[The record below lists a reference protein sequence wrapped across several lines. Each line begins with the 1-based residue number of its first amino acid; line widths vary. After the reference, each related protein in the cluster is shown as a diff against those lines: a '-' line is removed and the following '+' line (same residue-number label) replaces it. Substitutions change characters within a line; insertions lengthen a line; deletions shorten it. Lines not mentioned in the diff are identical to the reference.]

1 MRYNL
6 KKKIIYSI
14 IILALLFGMSY
25 VAIFGMKDGYGS
37 IGQIKQG
44 LDLAGGVSITYEI
57 QEDNPSDQDV
67 SDTIYKLQQRVTNY
81 STEAEVYKE
90 GGNRITVEI
99 PDVTDANAILE
110 ELGQP
115 GTLMFLDSDGY
126 TKFSNGEECTPLLT
140 GSDVKNAVAG
150 ADTSQSSTSKY
161 VVSLEF
167 NDEGKQKFADATSA
181 NVGKIIYI
189 VYDGKVV
196 SAPRVNEAIT
206 GGSAQIDGMSSYD
219 EANTLASYVRIGAM
233 PLELKEMRSQVVGA
247 KLGETAIQTS
257 LLAGAI
263 GLAILCLFMIIAYRV
278 PGVAACLALVIYVAL
293 DIFILSVYEI
303 TLTLSGI
310 AGIVLSIG
318 MAVDA
323 NVVIFSR
330 IREEIGAGKS
340 VDAAIE
346 QGFKKA
352 MSAVVDGNVTTII
365 AALVLY
371 LRGSGSVKGFAVTL
385 GIGVVLSMFTALVIS
400 KTIVRL
406 LYNFGCKSEKLYGSV
421 RHKKIF
427 DFVSMRKATFAIPG
441 VILAICIIVMIVFT
455 ANGKGALNYSLDFA
469 GGTSTTVTF
478 AEEMS
483 LADIDANVIPVIREA
498 AGVANVQQ
506 QKVTD
511 STQVVFKT
519 DELSLAQREALN
531 TALDNKFGVADSDID
546 SQSISSTV
554 SSEMKQDAVIA
565 TVLAIICILIYV
577 WFRFK
582 DISFAGSTV
591 LALVHDVAIVFTF
604 YVFSRLSVGG
614 TFIAC
619 MLTIVGYSVNST
631 IVIFDRVRD
640 TINSAADKSRLD
652 YKQVVNES
660 ITNTLT
666 RSINTSLTTFIMLAV
681 LYIFGVATIREFA
694 LPLMV
699 GIIAGAFSSVFLT
712 GNMWLIFRAAKE
724 KHQAKSAAREAE
736 KEKRAEAEAAKN
748 LSNSKKKKKD
758 KKNNED

>member
-352 MSAVVDGNVTTII
+352 MSAVGDGNVTTII

-371 LRGSGSVKGFAVTL
+371 LRGSGAVKGFAVTL

-498 AGVANVQQ
+498 TGVANVQQ

-531 TALDNKFGVADSDID
+531 TALENKFGVADSDID

-640 TINSAADKSRLD
+640 TINSAADKSKLD

>member
-531 TALDNKFGVADSDID
+531 TALENKFGVADSDID

-640 TINSAADKSRLD
+640 TINSAADKSKLD
-652 YKQVVNES
+652 YRQVVNES

-712 GNMWLIFRAAKE
+712 GNMWIIFRAAKE

>member
-206 GGSAQIDGMSSYD
+206 GGSAQINGMSSYD

-531 TALDNKFGVADSDID
+531 TALENKFGVADSDID

-640 TINSAADKSRLD
+640 TINSAADKSKVD

>member
-427 DFVSMRKATFAIPG
+427 DFVSMRKAAFAIPG

-455 ANGKGALNYSLDFA
+455 ANSKGALNYSLDFA

-531 TALDNKFGVADSDID
+531 TALENKFGVADSDID

-591 LALVHDVAIVFTF
+591 LALVHDVAIVFAF

-640 TINSAADKSRLD
+640 TINSAADKSKLD

>member
-441 VILAICIIVMIVFT
+441 VILAICIVVMIVFT

-498 AGVANVQQ
+498 TGVANVQQ

-531 TALDNKFGVADSDID
+531 TALENKFGVADSDID

-640 TINSAADKSRLD
+640 TINSAADKSKLD

>member
-330 IREEIGAGKS
+330 IREEIGAGKN

-498 AGVANVQQ
+498 TGVANVQQ

-531 TALDNKFGVADSDID
+531 TALENKFGVADSDID

-640 TINSAADKSRLD
+640 TINSAADKSKLD

>member
-498 AGVANVQQ
+498 AGVTNVQQ

-531 TALDNKFGVADSDID
+531 TALENKFGVADSDID

-640 TINSAADKSRLD
+640 TINSAADKSKLD

>member
-498 AGVANVQQ
+498 TGVANVQQ

-531 TALDNKFGVADSDID
+531 TALENKFGVADSDID

-640 TINSAADKSRLD
+640 TINSASDKSKLD

>member
-263 GLAILCLFMIIAYRV
+263 GLAILCLFMIIVYRV

-483 LADIDANVIPVIREA
+483 LADIDANVIPVIRET

-531 TALDNKFGVADSDID
+531 TALENKFGVADSDID

-640 TINSAADKSRLD
+640 TINSAADKSKLD

>member
-531 TALDNKFGVADSDID
+531 TALENKFGVADSDID

-640 TINSAADKSRLD
+640 TINSAADKSKLD

-736 KEKRAEAEAAKN
+736 KEKREEAEAAKN

>member
-90 GGNRITVEI
+90 GGNRITIEI

-531 TALDNKFGVADSDID
+531 TALENKFGVADSDID

-591 LALVHDVAIVFTF
+591 LALVHDVAIVFAF

-640 TINSAADKSRLD
+640 TINSAADKSKLD

>member
-140 GSDVKNAVAG
+140 GSDGKNAVAG

-233 PLELKEMRSQVVGA
+233 PLELKEKRSQVVGA

-483 LADIDANVIPVIREA
+483 LADIDANVIPVIREV

-531 TALDNKFGVADSDID
+531 TALENKFGVADSDID

-591 LALVHDVAIVFTF
+591 LALVHDVAIVFAF

-640 TINSAADKSRLD
+640 TINSAADKSKLD

>member
-469 GGTSTTVTF
+469 GGT
-478 AEEMS
+478 
-483 LADIDANVIPVIREA
+483 
-498 AGVANVQQ
+498 
-506 QKVTD
+506 
-511 STQVVFKT
+511 
-519 DELSLAQREALN
+519 
-531 TALDNKFGVADSDID
+531 
-546 SQSISSTV
+546 
-554 SSEMKQDAVIA
+554 
-565 TVLAIICILIYV
+565 
-577 WFRFK
+577 
-582 DISFAGSTV
+582 
-591 LALVHDVAIVFTF
+591 
-604 YVFSRLSVGG
+604 
-614 TFIAC
+614 
-619 MLTIVGYSVNST
+619 
-631 IVIFDRVRD
+631 
-640 TINSAADKSRLD
+640 
-652 YKQVVNES
+652 
-660 ITNTLT
+660 
-666 RSINTSLTTFIMLAV
+666 
-681 LYIFGVATIREFA
+681 
-694 LPLMV
+694 
-699 GIIAGAFSSVFLT
+699 
-712 GNMWLIFRAAKE
+712 
-724 KHQAKSAAREAE
+724 
-736 KEKRAEAEAAKN
+736 
-748 LSNSKKKKKD
+748 
-758 KKNNED
+758 

>member
-196 SAPRVNEAIT
+196 RAPRVNEAIT

-263 GLAILCLFMIIAYRV
+263 GLAILCLFMIIVYRV

-531 TALDNKFGVADSDID
+531 TALENKFGVADSDID

-640 TINSAADKSRLD
+640 TINSAADKSKLD

>member
-427 DFVSMRKATFAIPG
+427 DFVSMRKAAFAIPG

-455 ANGKGALNYSLDFA
+455 ANSKGALNYSLDFA

-531 TALDNKFGVADSDID
+531 TALENKFGVADSDID

-640 TINSAADKSRLD
+640 TINSAADKSKLD

>member
-181 NVGKIIYI
+181 NVGKIIYL

-498 AGVANVQQ
+498 TGVANVQQ

-531 TALDNKFGVADSDID
+531 TALENKFGVADSDID

-640 TINSAADKSRLD
+640 TINSAADKSKLD

>member
-406 LYNFGCKSEKLYGSV
+406 LYNFGCKSEKLYGFV

-498 AGVANVQQ
+498 TGVANVQQ

-531 TALDNKFGVADSDID
+531 TALENKFGVADSDID

-640 TINSAADKSRLD
+640 TINSAADKSKLD

>member
-498 AGVANVQQ
+498 TGVANVQQ

-531 TALDNKFGVADSDID
+531 TALENKFGVADSDID

-591 LALVHDVAIVFTF
+591 LALVHDVAIVFAF

-640 TINSAADKSRLD
+640 TINSAADKSKLD

-736 KEKRAEAEAAKN
+736 KEK
-748 LSNSKKKKKD
+748 LSLIHIS
-758 KKNNED
+758 EPTRP

>member
-140 GSDVKNAVAG
+140 GSDVRTAVAG

-181 NVGKIIYI
+181 NIGKIIYI

-206 GGSAQIDGMSSYD
+206 GGSAQIDGMASYD

-263 GLAILCLFMIIAYRV
+263 GLAILCLFMMIVYRV

-371 LRGSGSVKGFAVTL
+371 LRGSGSVKGFAITL

-421 RHKKIF
+421 RHKKVY
-427 DFVSMRKATFAIPG
+427 DFVSMRKATFAVPG

-498 AGVANVQQ
+498 TGVANVQQ

-531 TALDNKFGVADSDID
+531 TALENKFGVADSDID

-640 TINSAADKSRLD
+640 TINSAADKSKLD

-712 GNMWLIFRAAKE
+712 GNMWLIFRSAKE
-724 KHQAKSAAREAE
+724 KHQAKAVVREAE
-736 KEKRAEAEAAKN
+736 KEKKAEEEAAKN

-758 KKNNED
+758 KKNNEG

>member
-37 IGQIKQG
+37 IGEIKQG

-263 GLAILCLFMIIAYRV
+263 GLAILCLFMIIVYRV

-531 TALDNKFGVADSDID
+531 TALENKFGVADSDID

-640 TINSAADKSRLD
+640 TINSAADKSKLD

>member
-483 LADIDANVIPVIREA
+483 LADIDANVIPVIREV

-531 TALDNKFGVADSDID
+531 TALENKFGVADSDID

-591 LALVHDVAIVFTF
+591 LALVHDVAIVFAF

-640 TINSAADKSRLD
+640 TINSAADKSKLD

>member
-25 VAIFGMKDGYGS
+25 VAIFGMKGGYGS

-531 TALDNKFGVADSDID
+531 TALENKFGVADSDID

-640 TINSAADKSRLD
+640 TINSAADKSKLD

>member
-233 PLELKEMRSQVVGA
+233 SLELKEMRSQVVGA

-421 RHKKIF
+421 GHKKIF

-531 TALDNKFGVADSDID
+531 TALENKFGVADSDID

-640 TINSAADKSRLD
+640 TINSAADKSKLD

>member
-531 TALDNKFGVADSDID
+531 TALENKFGVADSDID

>member
-469 GGTSTTVTF
+469 GGTSTTGTF

-531 TALDNKFGVADSDID
+531 TALENKFGVADSDID

-640 TINSAADKSRLD
+640 TINSAADKSKLD

>member
-531 TALDNKFGVADSDID
+531 TALENKFGVADSDID

-591 LALVHDVAIVFTF
+591 LALVHDVAIVFAF

-640 TINSAADKSRLD
+640 TINSAVDKSKLD

>member
-57 QEDNPSDQDV
+57 QEDNPSDQGV

-498 AGVANVQQ
+498 TGVANVQQ

-531 TALDNKFGVADSDID
+531 TALENKFGVADSDID

-640 TINSAADKSRLD
+640 TINSAADKSKLD

>member
-498 AGVANVQQ
+498 TGVANVQQ

-531 TALDNKFGVADSDID
+531 TALENKFGVADSDID

-640 TINSAADKSRLD
+640 TINSAADKSKLD

-724 KHQAKSAAREAE
+724 KH
-736 KEKRAEAEAAKN
+736 
-748 LSNSKKKKKD
+748 
-758 KKNNED
+758 

>member
-455 ANGKGALNYSLDFA
+455 ANSKGALNYSLDFA

-531 TALDNKFGVADSDID
+531 TALENKFGVADSDID

-591 LALVHDVAIVFTF
+591 LALVHDVAIVFAF

-640 TINSAADKSRLD
+640 TINSAADKSKLD

-736 KEKRAEAEAAKN
+736 KEKRAESEAAKN

>member
-531 TALDNKFGVADSDID
+531 TALENKFGVADSDID

-640 TINSAADKSRLD
+640 TINSAADKSKLD

-724 KHQAKSAAREAE
+724 KHQAKSVAREAE
-736 KEKRAEAEAAKN
+736 KEKRAEAESAKN

>member
-498 AGVANVQQ
+498 TGVANVQQ

-531 TALDNKFGVADSDID
+531 TALENKFGVADSDID

-591 LALVHDVAIVFTF
+591 LALVHDVAIVFAF

-640 TINSAADKSRLD
+640 TINSAADKSKMD

>member
-421 RHKKIF
+421 SHKKIF

-531 TALDNKFGVADSDID
+531 TALENKFGVADSDID

-640 TINSAADKSRLD
+640 TINSAADKSKLD

>member
-196 SAPRVNEAIT
+196 SAPGVNEAIT

-498 AGVANVQQ
+498 TGVANVQQ

-531 TALDNKFGVADSDID
+531 TALENKFGVADSDID

-640 TINSAADKSRLD
+640 TINSAADKSKLD